1 MTSFFFSASVGVSPS
16 LSFLPTL
23 LFNLGTTTRDRFRP
37 APVPS
42 ASPVST
48 PPPPHV
54 RQVCVCV
61 RRCVVALHLT
71 STQRNIIADKKP
83 TQKYRKSVSQ
93 RFGKKKAAQKSNRKV
108 LKVSVSCVSRGERE
122 RSGGGTT

>member
-1 MTSFFFSASVGVSPS
+1 
-16 LSFLPTL
+16 
-23 LFNLGTTTRDRFRP
+23 
-37 APVPS
+37 
-42 ASPVST
+42 
-48 PPPPHV
+48 
-54 RQVCVCV
+54 VCVCV
-61 RRCVVALHLT
+61 RRCVGALHLT